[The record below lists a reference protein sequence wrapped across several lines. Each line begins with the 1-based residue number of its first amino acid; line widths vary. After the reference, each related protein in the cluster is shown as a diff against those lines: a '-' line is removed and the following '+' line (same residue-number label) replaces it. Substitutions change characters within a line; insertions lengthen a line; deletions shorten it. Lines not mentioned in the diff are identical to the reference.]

1 MERDLA
7 KTPAKRAM
15 SSQDSSFSQEKS
27 TEEGEVAALRLTAS
41 SQGFQFP
48 SLRTTIWR
56 MKGNR

>member
-1 MERDLA
+1 MDTDLA
-7 KTPAKRAM
+7 EMPEKRVL

-27 TEEGEVAALRLTAS
+27 TEEGEVAALRLTAR

-56 MKGNR
+56 MQKNH